1 MIFMIENRNQWINIY
16 TKEEIKYS
24 NWDRDFFEKS
34 QRFGYLSVDP
44 FSSWWASTDS
54 PITDEFEKISIIC
67 METIHEDSTS
77 GLTSGSTSGPT
88 SGSASGSTSG
98 SNSSSSSG
106 WSPTSDQNSSSD
118 SGTDSN
124 SVTSGS
130 SSTSGWTPGAVLD
143 YTFPFPIDF
152 CTEGLHNCHKD
163 ATCVTVDDSSKA
175 FKCNCV
181 NKMAE
186 MGLIV
191 VGNGFGE
198 TGCQYTIESKPQ
210 NIYGSNFKPSFG
222 STSGFTSGSTTG
234 STSGSIS
241 GSFNG
246 QTSGSTS
253 DSASGFGSGSSSS
266 STSGYFGEM
275 TDDFIINFT
284 VDSPFDT
291 VWFQIIT

>member
-1 MIFMIENRNQWINIY
+1 M
-16 TKEEIKYS
+16 
-24 NWDRDFFEKS
+24 
-34 QRFGYLSVDP
+34 
-44 FSSWWASTDS
+44 
-54 PITDEFEKISIIC
+54 
-67 METIHEDSTS
+67 
-77 GLTSGSTSGPT
+77 
-88 SGSASGSTSG
+88 
-98 SNSSSSSG
+98 
-106 WSPTSDQNSSSD
+106 
-118 SGTDSN
+118 
-124 SVTSGS
+124 
-130 SSTSGWTPGAVLD
+130 D

-198 TGCQYTIESKPQ
+198 NGCQYTIESKPQ

-222 STSGFTSGSTTG
+222 STSGFTSG

-266 STSGYFGEM
+266 STSGYFGQI

-291 VWFQIIT
+291 VWFHV